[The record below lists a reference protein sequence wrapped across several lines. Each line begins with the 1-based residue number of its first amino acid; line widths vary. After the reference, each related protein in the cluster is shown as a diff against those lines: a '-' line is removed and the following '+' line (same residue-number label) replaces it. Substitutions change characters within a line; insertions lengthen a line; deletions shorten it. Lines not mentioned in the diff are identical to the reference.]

1 MAGRIK
7 DEDVKAVRDA
17 VPIDAVVSEYLQ
29 LKNAG
34 GGNLKGLC
42 PFHDEK
48 SPSFQ
53 VSPSKGLYHC
63 LAGETRVLTW
73 DGVREIRELAGG
85 SHRVLTRSGNWY
97 EAPFRSFGTQALLK
111 VTLGRNGQ
119 RKEIFATAEHR
130 WFVRSGTNRYN
141 TREVVTKDLKPE
153 HRLSYVFPGS
163 RVQQTTPSPFGIA
176 HGITFGDGTLNDTGS
191 MAQLDPVKDAE
202 LLRWFPNSTIVESPR
217 QIVVHHLPKFF
228 KSLPPLDE
236 SVPYLYGWLAGYVA
250 ADGHVAEDGTVSLN
264 CASRETLEY
273 VRTVATRLGIGT
285 YGITQQTR
293 EGFPGREPSAI
304 FRVHFIHEDLT
315 EEFFLNSGHRKRYLD
330 SAKQLVRRGWTVKS
344 VEPTDRVEE
353 VYCATVEQGAAFVL
367 EDNILTGNCFGCG
380 EGGDTLAFVMKVDH
394 LSFTEAV
401 ERLAGQAG
409 ITLRYEEGSHVPGRQ
424 QGERIRLVEAHK
436 AAALFYVEQLGGAEA
451 EIGRRF
457 LAERG
462 FDQAAAEH
470 FGVGYAP
477 AGWDHLVRFLR
488 GKGFSDKELITAG
501 LASESRRGGA
511 IDRFRGRLIWP
522 IRDITGEVIG
532 FGARKLRD
540 DDQGPKYLNTSE
552 TPLYRKSQV
561 LYGIDLAKKEI
572 ARTGRAVVVEGY
584 TDVMACHLAGVTTA
598 IATCGTSFGGDH
610 IKILRRLLMDNSG
623 AEVVFTFDGD
633 EAGQKAALR
642 AFEDDQKF
650 AAETS
655 IAITPG
661 GMDPCELRLAE
672 GDAAVQRLIEGRTP
686 LFAFA
691 LRSIVARYNL
701 DTDEGR
707 VAAVDAAVAVVAA
720 IKNQALRDRYAIRLV
735 GMAGIASQSEE
746 QSVIRRVRAMA
757 RARAAGG
764 GSTTGRP
771 EYGRQ
776 GGGGYQSGG
785 YAGGGQGSAAPAQNA
800 ARGPRLDLRSPAHRV
815 ERELLKLALQYPKL
829 VSPAFDAYGEDEFTG
844 PPYIAVRRVISE
856 AGGVEQADGDYLV
869 RVRDAA
875 PDDSV
880 RMMVTELAVEPVMHK
895 SPEFY
900 AGQVLVDV
908 RLNAVKRRVAQVQA
922 TIARLDAQGVP
933 DGVPEVAAAQSEL
946 WALQQYGQRLRE
958 LGAAGL

>member
-1 MAGRIK
+1 VAGRIR

-17 VPIDAVVSEYLQ
+17 VPIDAVVSEYLH

-53 VSPSKGLYHC
+53 VSPSKGLFH
-63 LAGETRVLTW
+63 
-73 DGVREIRELAGG
+73 
-85 SHRVLTRSGNWY
+85 
-97 EAPFRSFGTQALLK
+97 
-111 VTLGRNGQ
+111 
-119 RKEIFATAEHR
+119 
-130 WFVRSGTNRYN
+130 
-141 TREVVTKDLKPE
+141 
-153 HRLSYVFPGS
+153 
-163 RVQQTTPSPFGIA
+163 
-176 HGITFGDGTLNDTGS
+176 
-191 MAQLDPVKDAE
+191 
-202 LLRWFPNSTIVESPR
+202 
-217 QIVVHHLPKFF
+217 
-228 KSLPPLDE
+228 
-236 SVPYLYGWLAGYVA
+236 
-250 ADGHVAEDGTVSLN
+250 
-264 CASRETLEY
+264 
-273 VRTVATRLGIGT
+273 
-285 YGITQQTR
+285 
-293 EGFPGREPSAI
+293 
-304 FRVHFIHEDLT
+304 
-315 EEFFLNSGHRKRYLD
+315 
-330 SAKQLVRRGWTVKS
+330 
-344 VEPTDRVEE
+344 
-353 VYCATVEQGAAFVL
+353 
-367 EDNILTGNCFGCG
+367 CFGCG

-409 ITLRYEEGSHVPGRQ
+409 ITLRYEEGGYVPGRQ

-436 AAALFYVEQLGGAEA
+436 AAAAFYVEQLGSAEG

-457 LAERG
+457 LAARG
-462 FDQAAAEH
+462 FDQAAAGH

-488 GKGFSDKELITAG
+488 GKGFSDRELITAG

-532 FGARKLRD
+532 FGARKLRE

-584 TDVMACHLAGVTTA
+584 TDVMACHLAGVTNA
-598 IATCGTSFGGDH
+598 IATCGTSFGGEH
-610 IKILRRLLMDNSG
+610 IKILRRLLMDNATS
-623 AEVVFTFDGD
+623 EVVFTFDGD

-655 IAITPG
+655 IAVTPG

-691 LRSIVARYNL
+691 LRSIVSRYNL

-707 VAAVDAAVAVVAA
+707 VAAVDAAVPVVAA

-735 GMAGIASQSEE
+735 GMAGMATQAEE
-746 QSVIRRVRAMA
+746 QSMIRRVRALA

-764 GSTTGRP
+764 GGPAVRP
-771 EYGRQ
+771 QDALRQ
-776 GGGGYQSGG
+776 PAA
-785 YAGGGQGSAAPAQNA
+785 AGGPGPERRPAGPPQNVP
-800 ARGPRLDLRSPAHRV
+800 RGPRLDLRSPAHRL
-815 ERELLKLALQYPKL
+815 ERELLKLALQFPQL
-829 VSPAFDAYGEDEFTG
+829 VAPAFDAYGEDEFTG
-844 PPYIAVRRVISE
+844 PPYAQVRRVIAE
-856 AGGVEQADGDYLV
+856 VGGVEFADADFLT
-869 RVRDAA
+869 RVREAA

-895 SPEFY
+895 APEFY
-900 AGQVLVDV
+900 AGEVLVGV
-908 RLNAVKRRVAQVQA
+908 RMNAVRRRITEVHA
-922 TIARLDAQGVP
+922 TQARLIAQGVRH
-933 DGVPEVAAAQSEL
+933 DAPELAAVGNERWALEQYAQRLTQHGAAAL
-946 WALQQYGQRLRE
+946 
-958 LGAAGL
+958 